1 MSKVKCEAA
10 TLGPTL
16 YFIFPVIVIVILAM
30 FTFLL
35 FPKVQGKHF
44 RDHYDYDRKTGD
56 NVPPF
61 VKYVIRTGKLFSS

>member
-16 YFIFPVIVIVILAM
+16 YFIFPVIVILAM
-30 FTFLL
+30 FTFWL
-35 FPKVQGKHF
+35 FPKVQDKYF